1 MKFKKP
7 VLQFKIMSKEECRE
21 NIKMFLGDSLDS
33 FTSNNIIN
41 YFQLEKENLIKD
53 IDLEIYNAVEKFYNN
68 DNLTNRKNELIKL
81 WHEKS
86 QETLDTMAKVFDY
99 KYSGEDMYTVSIS
112 INPVCPRYI
121 NESSFDIWV
130 HMNDQE
136 AIGNIVHELL
146 HFYWFHYWDSVI
158 HKLTESEKEFP
169 TLTWVFSEIAIDSL
183 ITQTELRNII
193 SNTMPA
199 YNYFYDIQ
207 YKGQSLI
214 EMLRKLFRENNLE
227 GFMKRG
233 MELIQIEEVTNQLIR

>member
-81 WHEKS
+81 WYEKS

-99 KYSGEDMYTVSIS
+99 EYSGEDMYTVSIS

-136 AIGNIVHELL
+136 AIGNIAISLNTQVRVGNSFSL
-146 HFYWFHYWDSVI
+146 SV
-158 HKLTESEKEFP
+158 
-169 TLTWVFSEIAIDSL
+169 SL
-183 ITQTELRNII
+183 
-193 SNTMPA
+193 
-199 YNYFYDIQ
+199 
-207 YKGQSLI
+207 
-214 EMLRKLFRENNLE
+214 
-227 GFMKRG
+227 
-233 MELIQIEEVTNQLIR
+233 